1 MLIEKHRNMSDK
13 TPEKTNKSKP
23 RKYKDILAQL
33 TKPSDP
39 EDKISKEKENLAK
52 GLGGGKFTKLV
63 KI

>member
-1 MLIEKHRNMSDK
+1 MSD
-13 TPEKTNKSKP
+13 TPPEKTKSKP
-23 RKYKDILAQL
+23 RKYKDLLAQL

-52 GLGGGKFTKLV
+52 SLGGGKFTKLV